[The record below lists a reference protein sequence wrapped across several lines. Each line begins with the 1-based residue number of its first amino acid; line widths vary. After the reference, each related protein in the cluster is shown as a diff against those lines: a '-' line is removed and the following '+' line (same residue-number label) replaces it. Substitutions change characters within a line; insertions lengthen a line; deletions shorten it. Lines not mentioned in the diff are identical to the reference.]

1 MSRTANNRTGKRFP
15 TPSSWLILVAFLCV
29 SPLRADDKETLGFGI
44 EQVTFGPKH
53 HMFGYIGQCLTIPWS
68 EDGRYILSLEVGFHD
83 RMPQPEDAANVVLVD
98 TRNRNKIV
106 PVDETRAWNFQQ
118 GTMFYWHPRA
128 AKTQFFFNDRDP
140 TDGHVFTVLYDVN
153 AKRRVREYRY
163 ADTPIGN
170 GGVSPTGHA
179 FLGLNYGRLARLR
192 RVTGYPGTLD
202 WSKDHAAPPGD
213 GIFLVDIESGK
224 KRLLV
229 SYQQLA
235 RLLDKH
241 AAGWKGTP
249 LFINHTLW
257 NRSGQRVYF
266 FVRGGWGGNREKRIN
281 TPCSIKS
288 DGTDLVLHEKHIG
301 GHPEWGE
308 GTTLIGR
315 DGRDQILYDVRRKR
329 VTGRL
334 GTPDVFPDPEGDISL
349 SPNGR
354 WFVNGSSAGGVNRY
368 VVLRLSDGHY
378 GRTSSFSRGEYR
390 RGDLRI
396 DSAPRW
402 NRTND
407 AILVPGITT
416 DNTRQ
421 LFVIHVRPQSAS
433 PTRPASRRSAGGRGV
448 GLASVSGGR
457 RGARGAAAPPPPDG
471 PAARQ
476 SGVHRPPGVPP
487 GSPPSSPQTRPQA
500 QTEDIR

>member
-1 MSRTANNRTGKRFP
+1 MMKSHTTNNRTGKRFP
-15 TPSSWLILVAFLCV
+15 TPSSWLILLVCLCV
-29 SPLRADDKETLGFGI
+29 SPLRADDKETLGFNI

-53 HMFGYIGQCLTIPWS
+53 HLFGYIGQCLTIPWS
-68 EDGRYILSLEVGFHD
+68 KDGRYILSLEVGFHD
-83 RMPQPEDAANVVLVD
+83 RMPQPKDAAQVVLVD
-98 TRNRNKIV
+98 TRNKNKIV

-140 TDGHVFTVLYDVN
+140 TNGHVFTVLYDVN
-153 AKRRVREYRY
+153 ERRRVREYRY

-266 FVRGGWGGNREKRIN
+266 FVRGGWDGSPGQRIN

-308 GTTLIGR
+308 GTKLIGR
-315 DGRDQILYDVRRKR
+315 DGRDQILYDVRQKR

-334 GTPDVFPDPEGDISL
+334 GTPDIFPDPGGDISL

-378 GRTSSFSRGEYR
+378 GRTSSFSRGKY

-416 DNTRQ
+416 DKTRQ
-421 LFVIHVRPQSAS
+421 LFVIHVRPQ
-433 PTRPASRRSAGGRGV
+433 R
-448 GLASVSGGR
+448 
-457 RGARGAAAPPPPDG
+457 
-471 PAARQ
+471 
-476 SGVHRPPGVPP
+476 
-487 GSPPSSPQTRPQA
+487 
-500 QTEDIR
+500 